1 MTVWPTASPDQAAV
15 GEVVEVRVVRGQDL
29 NRGLQLNLR
38 PRGAVAALRRSR
50 ERAVRGKPAH

>member
-29 NRGLQLNLR
+29 NRGLQLDLW
-38 PRGAVAALRRSR
+38 PRGAVAALRCSTQ
-50 ERAVRGKPAH
+50 RAVRGKPAH